1 MKGNVKAFAYRWKLG
16 SRHPAED
23 ICDMYAHADLYGL
36 GAGVFPKDQAPVNP
50 AHPHCLCHY
59 APVYASE
66 LKGKKRSDNVEGQ
79 GNDWLKRQPL
89 HIRQA
94 ILGVKGE
101 HEWKA
106 GRVEWI
112 EKARNFEIFSL
123 KELRLTQ
130 NGALNDKNDP
140 EGKRRKKHAER
151 YYKKLLIMGRK
162 CSWRKFPEIRGYL
175 LVLLALFTIMF
186 L

>member
-1 MKGNVKAFAYRWKLG
+1 MAYQWKLG

-23 ICDMYAHADLYGL
+23 ICDLYAHTDLYAL

-66 LKGKKRSDNVEGQ
+66 LKGKKGSDNVEGRA
-79 GNDWLKRQPL
+79 WLAKQPL

-101 HEWKA
+101 KEWQR
-106 GRVEWI
+106 GRV
-112 EKARNFEIFSL
+112 S
-123 KELRLTQ
+123 
-130 NGALNDKNDP
+130 
-140 EGKRRKKHAER
+140 
-151 YYKKLLIMGRK
+151 
-162 CSWRKFPEIRGYL
+162 
-175 LVLLALFTIMF
+175 
-186 L
+186 

>member
-1 MKGNVKAFAYRWKLG
+1 MGK
-16 SRHPAED
+16 
-23 ICDMYAHADLYGL
+23 
-36 GAGVFPKDQAPVNP
+36 GVFPKDKVVPQP

-59 APVYASE
+59 APVYWGE
-66 LKGKKRSDNVEGQ
+66 IDEKKRSNNVEENGRA
-79 GNDWLKRQPL
+79 WLAKQPL

-94 ILGVKGE
+94 ILGVKDE
-101 HEWKA
+101 QEWKA
-106 GRVEWI
+106 GRVGWM

-140 EGKRRKKHAER
+140 EGKRRKNMQNVII
-151 YYKKLLIMGRK
+151 KKLLIMRRK
-162 CSWRKFPEIRGYL
+162 CSWRKSPEIRGYL

>member
-1 MKGNVKAFAYRWKLG
+1 
-16 SRHPAED
+16 
-23 ICDMYAHADLYGL
+23 MYANADLYGM
-36 GAGVFPKDQAPVNP
+36 GKGVFPKDKVVPQP

-59 APVYASE
+59 APVYWGE
-66 LKGKKRSDNVEGQ
+66 IDEKKRSNNVEENGRA
-79 GNDWLKRQPL
+79 WLAKQPL

-94 ILGVKGE
+94 ILGVKDE
-101 HEWKA
+101 QEWKA
-106 GRVEWI
+106 GRVGWM

-151 YYKKLLIMGRK
+151 YYK
-162 CSWRKFPEIRGYL
+162 EIINNEKKMFVEKISRNTGLSARFVGTVYDHVFVNKHILHDGYRTFDKSYDM
-175 LVLLALFTIMF
+175 A
-186 L
+186 

>member
-1 MKGNVKAFAYRWKLG
+1 
-16 SRHPAED
+16 
-23 ICDMYAHADLYGL
+23 MYWGEID
-36 GAGVFPKDQAPVNP
+36 
-50 AHPHCLCHY
+50 
-59 APVYASE
+59 E
-66 LKGKKRSDNVEGQ
+66 KKRSNNVEENGRA
-79 GNDWLKRQPL
+79 WLAKQPL

-101 HEWKA
+101 QEWKA
-106 GRVEWI
+106 GRVGWM

-151 YYKKLLIMGRK
+151 YYK
-162 CSWRKFPEIRGYL
+162 EIINNEKKTFVEKISRNTGLFARFVGTVYDHVFVNKHILHDGYWTFDKSL
-175 LVLLALFTIMF
+175 
-186 L
+186 